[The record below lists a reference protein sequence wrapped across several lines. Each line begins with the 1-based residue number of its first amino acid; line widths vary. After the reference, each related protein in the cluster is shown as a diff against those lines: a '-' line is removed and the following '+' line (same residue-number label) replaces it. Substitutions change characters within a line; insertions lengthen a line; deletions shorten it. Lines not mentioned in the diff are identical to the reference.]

1 MFWLLRSC
9 VSGAERGSR
18 DLHVTL
24 KYRRERVRATQHAPR
39 GSFRL
44 LKCFHGLAEI
54 GERGTGVQVERP
66 RVNVPHFK
74 RKIMRVTKDA
84 SRHGHR
90 LVQQRLGFCE
100 AL

>member
-18 DLHVTL
+18 DLHVAL

-44 LKCFHGLAEI
+44 LKRFHGLAEI
-54 GERGTGVQVERP
+54 VERGTGVQHVRRQ
-66 RVNVPHFK
+66 RVV
-74 RKIMRVTKDA
+74 
-84 SRHGHR
+84 SRRRR
-90 LVQQRLGFCE
+90 LKSTT
-100 AL
+100 